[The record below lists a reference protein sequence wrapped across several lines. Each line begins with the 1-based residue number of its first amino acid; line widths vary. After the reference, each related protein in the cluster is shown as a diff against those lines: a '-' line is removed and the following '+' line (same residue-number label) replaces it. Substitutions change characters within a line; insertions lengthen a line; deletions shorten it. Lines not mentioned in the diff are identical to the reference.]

1 LLTAK
6 LQEVIQQKTNFVKEI
21 RENSLCSHNMH
32 MHMYNTGST
41 ADFSQNKEK
50 LNISTCD
57 GVIRDEK
64 SQLSTVANHNSDQE
78 DMIQQQASQPETTST
93 QPVSR

>member
-21 RENSLCSHNMH
+21 REKSLCSNNMH
-32 MHMYNTGST
+32 THMYNIGST

-78 DMIQQQASQPETTST
+78 DTIQQQASQPETTST